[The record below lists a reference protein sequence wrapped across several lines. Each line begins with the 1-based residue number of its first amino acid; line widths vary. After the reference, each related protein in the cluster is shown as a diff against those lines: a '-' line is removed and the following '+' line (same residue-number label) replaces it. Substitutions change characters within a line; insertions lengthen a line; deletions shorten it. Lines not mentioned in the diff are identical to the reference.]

1 MKKIN
6 FDLLIIFVLLKLRIL
21 LKFKKIKLFLADIY
35 FTDLKALLYEIY
47 YIFKNEIYYFK
58 TEESAPFIID
68 GGAHIGTS
76 IIYFKKLYPKSEI
89 IAFEPDEHIFS
100 LLNKNLQINNLNDVV
115 VIKSGLFERDDLL
128 KFNSD
133 DSDGGQIDKR
143 GGDVIKVE
151 RLSKYINKTVDFLK
165 LNIEGSELSVFRDL
179 YDSGKLTFVKEIVF
193 EWHSF
198 RGQKQT
204 LSEILKI
211 LEACNFKYYIGNFPG
226 APKGRYNINDNTQ
239 FFLLIYAKK
248 LSN

>member
-1 MKKIN
+1 MKKID
-6 FDLLIIFVLLKLRIL
+6 FDLLIIFVLSKLGGL
-21 LKFKKIKLFLADIY
+21 LKFKKIKLILANIY

-58 TEESAPFIID
+58 TEESKPFIID
-68 GGAHIGTS
+68 GGAHIGIS
-76 IIYFKKLYPKSEI
+76 VIYFKKLYPKSEI

-100 LLNKNLQINNLNDVV
+100 LLNKNLKVNNLNDVV
-115 VIKSGLFERDDLL
+115 VVKSGLFERDDLL

-133 DSDGGQIDKR
+133 NSDGGKIDNN
-143 GGDVIKVE
+143 GDNVIKVE
-151 RLSKYINKTVDFLK
+151 RLSRYINKTVDFLK
-165 LNIEGSELSVFRDL
+165 LNIEGSELFVFRDL
-179 YDSGKLTFVKEIVF
+179 YDSGKLTFVKELVF

-198 RGQKQT
+198 RGHKQA

-211 LEACNFKYYIGNFPG
+211 LENCNFQYYIGNFPG
-226 APKGRYNINDNTQ
+226 APKGRYSIDDNTQ

>member
-1 MKKIN
+1 M
-6 FDLLIIFVLLKLRIL
+6 KLRIL

-100 LLNKNLQINNLNDVV
+100 LLNKNLQIDNLNDVV

-133 DSDGGQIDKR
+133 DSDGGQLGKEDGI
-143 GGDVIKVE
+143 
-151 RLSKYINKTVDFLK
+151 Y
-165 LNIEGSELSVFRDL
+165 LNQM
-179 YDSGKLTFVKEIVF
+179 VK
-193 EWHSF
+193 S
-198 RGQKQT
+198 
-204 LSEILKI
+204 
-211 LEACNFKYYIGNFPG
+211 Y
-226 APKGRYNINDNTQ
+226 
-239 FFLLIYAKK
+239 
-248 LSN
+248 